1 MFKKEDVPM
10 DEMRRIQDKLIK
22 RNGKQVFSKHKSD
35 LDKYLIF
42 CFTVIILYTITGI
55 IFQWIT
61 GIELSTALTV
71 GVYGFFGGEIT
82 LLAMIK
88 KHKLKEGD
96 TNDERFNI

>member
-1 MFKKEDVPM
+1 MGNELEKLQK
-10 DEMRRIQDKLIK
+10 KLIK
-22 RNGKQVFSKHKSD
+22 RNKPPEPKKMSD

-42 CFTVIILYTITGI
+42 CFVVIILYTVTAI

-61 GIELSTALTV
+61 EIELSTSLTV

-88 KHKLKEGD
+88 RLKLKKED
-96 TNDERFNI
+96 KYE